1 MSFQGWWV
9 GLGASARKQLFC
21 KLKHRLVCRSLQMC
35 CFVRW
40 HFSFFCLYAAKIPL
54 SFCRL
59 FCLLTMNANVLQY
72 ETVGFSEPVLIQRW
86 RKLKREPKPRK
97 PLNPNCFILCVGRMC
112 FIYFVFHTF

>member
-1 MSFQGWWV
+1 MHG
-9 GLGASARKQLFC
+9 
-21 KLKHRLVCRSLQMC
+21 
-35 CFVRW
+35 
-40 HFSFFCLYAAKIPL
+40 
-54 SFCRL
+54 
-59 FCLLTMNANVLQY
+59 NVLQY